1 MKMFDPNYDPVE
13 RLELAIKNQQEIARA
28 FNDHSEVL
36 NQLVHQNRQLNE
48 MLKTARIEISRLRAD
63 IEELRARP
71 PKEIVYNT
79 NYGNH

>member
-28 FNDHSEVL
+28 FNDHAEVM

-48 MLKTARIEISRLRAD
+48 MLKSARIEIGKLRAD
-63 IEELRARP
+63 IEELKARP
-71 PKEIVYNT
+71 AKEIVYNT
-79 NYGNH
+79 NYGQH